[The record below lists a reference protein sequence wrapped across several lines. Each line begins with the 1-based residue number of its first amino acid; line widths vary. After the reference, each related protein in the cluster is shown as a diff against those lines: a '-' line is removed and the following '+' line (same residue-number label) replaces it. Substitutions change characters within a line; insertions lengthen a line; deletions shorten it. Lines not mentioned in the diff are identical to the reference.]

1 MKRISK
7 RFLYVAQ
14 IKGVNVYAH
23 WTVLLVGAA
32 MLLGAA
38 RNARLTFVVLISYMS
53 VLLIHECGH
62 LIAAQRRRYAVQ
74 CIELYPIFGFT
85 RFEIPQSRLD
95 MCGIAWGGV
104 IAQAVIGIPLVI
116 WIAVVGYT
124 QVEEINAALAILGV
138 YNLCV
143 AAFNLLPIPPLD
155 GAVAWKLIPALW
167 ERARYLRNKR
177 SRTLKTIR

>member
-1 MKRISK
+1 MSK
-7 RFLYVAQ
+7 RLIYVAQ
-14 IKGVNVYAH
+14 IRGVNLHVH
-23 WTVLLVGAA
+23 WTILLVGGA

-38 RNARLTFVVLISYMS
+38 RNARLTFVVLISYVS

-95 MCGIAWGGV
+95 MCVIAWGGV

-124 QVEEINAALAILGV
+124 KVEEINAALAILGV
-138 YNLCV
+138 YSLCV

-167 ERARYLRNKR
+167 ERARYSRNKR
-177 SRTLKTIR
+177 RRTLKTIR